1 MPLEENDQVATIGER
16 GRRVWLYVDRVVGP
30 WLRRRRAVA
39 LTLFFVLLVAPWIVI
54 GDHPALRFDIPN
66 RKFHLFGVTLLAS
79 DGMYLLF
86 LFGFIVFGVFLVTAL
101 FGRAW
106 CGWACPQTVFLESII
121 RPIEALIEGSPRQR
135 KLLDDAPM
143 SAGKLWKKGLKY
155 AVYLVVAG
163 AIGTTVVAYFIG
175 REGVLDAQFDPRTHP
190 AGTAFFGVITGLLFF
205 DFAWFREQVCVV
217 VCPYGRFQSVLLD
230 ADSVSVNYD
239 ARRGEPRG
247 KKGSTTGDCVDC
259 KRCLHVCPTGV
270 DIRQGVQM
278 ECVGCMACIDACHEV
293 MAKIGR
299 PTGLI
304 RQASLRE
311 LQGEPRRW
319 LRPRVVLYAA
329 ALVSVGVGL
338 SYTLTHR
345 APVEFSFA
353 RAPGPLFTEL
363 PGGWVQNQTNLRL
376 SNRSDVVRHVRV
388 EASGAA
394 QVVVPGQPLTLEP
407 GQELRVPA
415 FLMQPVAQAEGPQ
428 SPFEL
433 TVSDDRGYTRPY
445 VWNFMSRPR

>member
-39 LTLFFVLLVAPWIVI
+39 LTLFCVLLVAPWIDI

-86 LFGFIVFGVFLVTAL
+86 LFGFVVFSVFLVTAL

-121 RPIEALIEGSPRQR
+121 RPVEALIEGSPRQR
-135 KLLDDAPM
+135 QRLDEAPM

-190 AGTAFFGVITGLLFF
+190 AGTAFFVVITGLLFF

-247 KKGSTTGDCVDC
+247 KKGSTTGECVDC

-270 DIRQGVQM
+270 DIRKGVQM
-278 ECVGCMACIDACHEV
+278 ECIGCMACIDACDEV
-293 MAKIGR
+293 MLKIGR

-304 RQASLRE
+304 RQASLHE

-319 LRPRVVLYAA
+319 LRPRVALYAL
-329 ALVSVGVGL
+329 ALLSVGVGL
-338 SYTLTHR
+338 SLTLTHR

-353 RAPGPLFTEL
+353 RAPGPLYTEL
-363 PGGWVQNQTNLRL
+363 PGGLVQNQTNLRL

-388 EASGAA
+388 EAPGGA

-415 FLMQPVAQAEGPQ
+415 FLMQPVAQADGPQ

-433 TVSDDRGYTRPY
+433 TVSDDQGYTRPY
-445 VWNFMSRPR
+445 VWNFMSKPR